1 MYVKVYICI
10 YIHIYL
16 YLHTCKYIRTS
27 VYICIYVHTHLHIY
41 VNVHMSAR
49 LYESCKK
56 IQRPDPRICPLG
68 SGNSLVQ
75 NISVWSYWSGGNEK
89 PTGLSNITS
98 TAKSCAEDQ
107 ILENSILGTRFLIF
121 VLNDIQ
127 ILFWNLFTS
136 KWAFIID
143 WVGLICNI
151 YTYIYMYI
159 LKYSCTRVYKYIYM
173 WTYIYIIY

>member
-1 MYVKVYICI
+1 MHICMYIYIHTYIRILIYVYVYTYIFIYIFICI

-56 IQRPDPRICPLG
+56 IQRPDPQICPLG

-89 PTGLSNITS
+89 PTGLSNRTS

-121 VLNDIQ
+121 VLNENPNTF
-127 ILFWNLFTS
+127 LES
-136 KWAFIID
+136 
-143 WVGLICNI
+143 I
-151 YTYIYMYI
+151 YQ
-159 LKYSCTRVYKYIYM
+159 
-173 WTYIYIIY
+173 